1 MRLAWSHIIKSFGWM
16 NCTPKVGQKNLTFG
30 LELSRKNRHK
40 VKLMSNYFFQ
50 IQQVRDTLKLKADVW
65 GYSKSH
71 YI

>member
-1 MRLAWSHIIKSFGWM
+1 MTYFCSGQRIESCFESMCIK
-16 NCTPKVGQKNLTFG
+16 G
-30 LELSRKNRHK
+30 LHTLDLSRKNRHK

-50 IQQVRDTLKLKADVW
+50 IQQVRDTLKLNADVW

>member
-1 MRLAWSHIIKSFGWM
+1 MDELHPKSWTKKS
-16 NCTPKVGQKNLTFG
+16 NIWLD
-30 LELSRKNRHK
+30 LSRKNRHK

-50 IQQVRDTLKLKADVW
+50 IQQVRDTLKLNADVW